1 MNDFYTFVSIEFNSS
16 VWFENPNRRCLF
28 CDETLIFF
36 QNFLDICSSCLIRD
50 FDSLAGA
57 YILETA
63 VALAKYQAL
72 RLELVS
78 KIFSPEFMD
87 RLDAEIGS
95 STLAYAKRVR
105 KIMMEL
111 NRTVC
116 LQYPE
121 FKVTLI
127 IPGPGGFD

>member
-1 MNDFYTFVSIEFNSS
+1 M
-16 VWFENPNRRCLF
+16 
-28 CDETLIFF
+28 
-36 QNFLDICSSCLIRD
+36 
-50 FDSLAGA
+50 AGA

-121 FKVTLI
+121 FKVNL
-127 IPGPGGFD
+127 IPGPGRFD